1 MHDSNTV
8 TDTHTSNS
16 YRKFG
21 VPTGTT
27 GTPGHAPLTHPES
40 GDSGGP
46 VSSNEKSRTGPPAH
60 GPVTALFV
68 ATTLDS
74 WSTGQPHVFARDVQI
89 NETAYR
95 RLDPEYYAW
104 LRSKMNLAKMS
115 ADAGQL
121 GRDEFSN
128 LRLRFN
134 AVHEWAVE
142 HFGEV
147 ALLDAVRN
155 LDARDY
161 APPVPEPEPARRFTL
176 PPDAA
181 PSIAVAKV
189 DAIRDRALAL
199 GWTHDSLYATGG
211 STRPTFGRERGLV
224 CFLRPDDRIGEVTT
238 HSIEIVLANDVRQ
251 RFYNPNVDQPWI
263 RRLR

>member
-1 MHDSNTV
+1 MQEPDIDLNA
-8 TDTHTSNS
+8 HTSNS

-21 VPTGTT
+21 EPTGTT
-27 GTPGHAPLTHPES
+27 GTLGRGPVSDSES
-40 GDSGGP
+40 VNSGVP
-46 VSSNEKSRTGPPAH
+46 VSSNRNSRPGTLGRLSTA
-60 GPVTALFV
+60 ALFV
-68 ATTLDS
+68 ATTIES
-74 WSTGQPHVFARDVQI
+74 WATDQPHVFARDVQI
-89 NETAYR
+89 NDTAYR

-104 LRSKMNLAKMS
+104 LRSKMNLAKL
-115 ADAGQL
+115 AANAGQL
-121 GRDEFSN
+121 EQEEFN
-128 LRLRFN
+128 ELRLKFN

-142 HFGEV
+142 HFGEA

-161 APPVPEPEPARRFTL
+161 SPPVPEPDTPRRVAP

-181 PSIAVAKV
+181 RAHAVALV

-199 GWTHDSLYATGG
+199 GWTHGSLYATGG
-211 STRPTFGRERGLV
+211 SARFTFGRERGLA

-238 HSIEIVLANDVRQ
+238 HSIEIILANNVRQ

-263 RRLR
+263 RRVK

>member
-1 MHDSNTV
+1 MHEPNIVIDA
-8 TDTHTSNS
+8 HTSNS

-21 VPTGTT
+21 IPTGTT
-27 GTPGHAPLTHPES
+27 GTPGHAPLSHPES

-46 VSSNEKSRTGPPAH
+46 VSSAKKFETGTPAH
-60 GPVTALFV
+60 GPVATLFV

-74 WSTGQPHVFARDVQI
+74 WSTCQPHVFARDVQI
-89 NETAYR
+89 NDTAYR

-104 LRSKMNLAKMS
+104 LRSKMNLAKM
-115 ADAGQL
+115 ATDAGQL
-121 GRDEFSN
+121 ARDEFNN
-128 LRLRFN
+128 LRLGFN

-147 ALLDAVRN
+147 ALLDAIRN

-161 APPVPEPEPARRFTL
+161 APPVAEPDMPRRVAP

-181 PSIAVAKV
+181 RPDAVAMV
-189 DAIRDRALAL
+189 DAVRDRALAL

-211 STRPTFGRERGLV
+211 SARPTFGRERGLV

-238 HSIEIVLANDVRQ
+238 HSIEIILANDVRQ
-251 RFYNPNVDQPWI
+251 RFYNPNVGQPWI